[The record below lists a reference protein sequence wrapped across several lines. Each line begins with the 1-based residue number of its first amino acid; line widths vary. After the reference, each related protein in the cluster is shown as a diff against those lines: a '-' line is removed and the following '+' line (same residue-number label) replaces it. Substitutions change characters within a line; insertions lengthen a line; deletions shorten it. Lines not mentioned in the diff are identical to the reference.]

1 MITNQPDISRGLLKQ
16 NELEKMHADL
26 KNILSFKEIYVCQHD
41 NNDNCSCRKPKP
53 GMIIEAIKNNNLLP
67 KDCIMIGDSLKDIEA
82 AKAAGI
88 DVILLNTVYNKHI
101 VFNNKINSLIS
112 II

>member
-41 NNDNCSCRKPKP
+41 NNDNSF
-53 GMIIEAIKNNNLLP
+53 
-67 KDCIMIGDSLKDIEA
+67 
-82 AKAAGI
+82 AGNQAWH
-88 DVILLNTVYNKHI
+88 DN
-101 VFNNKINSLIS
+101 
-112 II
+112 